1 MSLKSKRLRYDIMIS
16 ASRRFAQIL
25 IEEPVTLAFNPI
37 NWLLGLF
44 SLDIAIDLGTANTLV
59 HVRGKGIVINEPS
72 WVTID
77 KRSRLPLAIGLGSKG
92 NGRAHAGQCAGC
104 PAGA

>member
-1 MSLKSKRLRYDIMIS
+1 MAL
-16 ASRRFAQIL
+16 
-25 IEEPVTLAFNPI
+25 NPM

-77 KRSRLPLAIGLGSKG
+77 KRLRLPLPLGWKPRKWWG
-92 NGRAHAGQCAGC
+92 APRAM
-104 PAGA
+104 

>member
-1 MSLKSKRLRYDIMIS
+1 M
-16 ASRRFAQIL
+16 
-25 IEEPVTLAFNPI
+25 AFNPI

-59 HVRGKGIVINEPS
+59 NVRGKGIVINEPS

-77 KRSRLPLAIGLGSKG
+77 QTSSATTCNWPGSER
-92 NGRAHAGQCAGC
+92 NGWPYSQQCNG
-104 PAGA
+104 GSSTS